1 MRLILIVI
9 SLIFLCQFSLSQEA
23 KFEGKSLQ
31 KIDVKQDVKGSI
43 YRDSLGNQVY
53 ECKLMVTSEGL
64 LIPEKGSVLDGWL
77 IFPTDVKAL
86 TKQDIDDI
94 FLFIKSRDLKNRM
107 H

>member
-1 MRLILIVI
+1 
-9 SLIFLCQFSLSQEA
+9 
-23 KFEGKSLQ
+23 
-31 KIDVKQDVKGSI
+31 
-43 YRDSLGNQVY
+43 
-53 ECKLMVTSEGL
+53 MVTSEGL